1 MLFIKESLVNQ
12 AWLAWNYA
20 SKIEKNHARS
30 GAKITMM
37 PWVRC
42 PEARTQ
48 LVDHRRVYQK
58 TELRPLF
65 VAPSFR
71 TSLLLLLCL
80 AACPRASTTRHGKS
94 DGTPGLH
101 CRDSQDASLLPV
113 SLFCCFKRTRFSE
126 ERSLHAIHA
135 AKKFV
140 RIRRDGTFRG
150 VHGKRTG
157 NWGFNF
163 KTWIFTACQEIR
175 KIGMIKKKKNGWS
188 KAKHVRVFRE
198 FFLGKKIRQITT

>member
-1 MLFIKESLVNQ
+1 MRHFIKKRLVLKARKGLKSRPKDRKFSCSFRGENNDDALSPVPRSVHAACWPPACVPRRYRSLSLV
-12 AWLAWNYA
+12 
-20 SKIEKNHARS
+20 
-30 GAKITMM
+30 
-37 PWVRC
+37 
-42 PEARTQ
+42 
-48 LVDHRRVYQK
+48 
-58 TELRPLF
+58 
-65 VAPSFR
+65 
-71 TSLLLLLCL
+71 LLCL
-80 AACPRASTTRHGKS
+80 AACPRESTSRRGKS

-140 RIRRDGTFRG
+140 RIRRDGTTRG

-163 KTWIFTACQEIR
+163 KTWIFTACHKMR
-175 KIGMIKKKKNGWS
+175 KID
-188 KAKHVRVFRE
+188 
-198 FFLGKKIRQITT
+198 KIF